1 MKIKQVPGT
10 TPKSSKILA
19 IKLGIFHQKLC
30 KYSSYY
36 YKSMSEELLC
46 YIYWCKVVLKAAA

>member
-1 MKIKQVPGT
+1 MKIKQVPET

-30 KYSSYY
+30 NSSYY
-36 YKSMSEELLC
+36 CKSMSEELLC